1 MESLSAQPLRQYI
14 LHVRSKD
21 AERSG
26 ENNSHIFI
34 DLVEPIVIDPAIEE
48 IHQVLLSG
56 EIPYSFYNISP
67 SVQNDTVTYNNSQ
80 QLTLPPKNYDINE
93 LVRVINADATFPFN
107 ASYDKYTMKITLTN
121 TSSSA
126 VTLNWGSSNSFKILG
141 WTTETGDQTVAAGAS
156 VSSPNVVDLASIH
169 SLFIKASSSSAMVF
183 STRAGYSQ
191 TIQKVSVDVNSGNI
205 IYLNQNDARQHT
217 IINSSI
223 EALDLKICDQNG
235 NLIDFNDINY
245 ELSIGFYIYPI
256 NKTRPAQRDIAATT
270 RRAPQRQRRML
281 ASQAQNNMR
290 PFETP
295 NMVQTQD
302 DIGVVENEET
312 DIEHQSKRL
321 IIDNIL
327 ERMQR

>member
-1 MESLSAQPLRQYI
+1 M
-14 LHVRSKD
+14 
-21 AERSG
+21 
-26 ENNSHIFI
+26 NSHIFI
-34 DLVEPIVIDPAIEE
+34 DLVESIVIDPQVEE
-48 IHQVLLSG
+48 IHQIVLSG

-67 SVQNDTVTYNNSQ
+67 SVQNDTITYNTSST
-80 QLTLPPKNYDINE
+80 LILPPKNYDINE
-93 LVRVINADATFPFN
+93 LIRVINADTNFPFSS
-107 ASYDKYTMKITLTN
+107 SYDKYTMKITLTN
-121 TSSSA
+121 TSASP
-126 VTLNWGSSNSFKILG
+126 VTINWAASNSFKVLG

-169 SLFIKASSSSAMVF
+169 SLFIKSNSSSAMVF

-191 TIQKVSVDVNSGNI
+191 TVQKVSVDVNSGNI

-217 IINSSI
+217 VINSNI
-223 EALDLKICDQNG
+223 EALDLKITDQNG
-235 NLIDFNDINY
+235 LLIDFNDINY

-256 NKTRPAQRDIAATT
+256 NKTRPAQQEVTATA

-281 ASQAQNNMR
+281 ASQAQNIMR

-312 DIEHQSKRL
+312 DIEHRGKRL
-321 IIDNIL
+321 IIDNII